1 MIQTKSDLE
10 AFKALFGEFKNAN
23 SIIANVTTDLAE
35 IASRDRFYNV
45 VKEGS
50 DKLIKNGEIGIVYP
64 TYNSARKAFGLDAEI
79 VDASR
84 GLQLP
89 QKIGEQAYTVPILS
103 LIHI

>member
-1 MIQTKSDLE
+1 MIQTKSALA

-45 VKEGS
+45 VTQGS

-84 GLQLP
+84 G
-89 QKIGEQAYTVPILS
+89 
-103 LIHI
+103 